1 MRADSPVPAPA
12 PAAAPANAERALV
25 ERARHGEADAFR
37 VLVERHQERAFALAW
52 RLTGVRA
59 DAEEVAQDAFVRAW
73 RALPEFRGEAAF
85 GTWLYR
91 IVTHVALDRRVAVAR
106 RRAQEVPVE
115 DAVLET
121 VAASEPGDEA
131 DRLAARTRVLVLAG
145 LSEAQRTAV
154 TLHYLADLP
163 VLEVARAMGV
173 PENTVKT
180 HLSRARASMREAFLR
195 EGARQRGATIA

>member
-1 MRADSPVPAPA
+1 MTADPD
-12 PAAAPANAERALV
+12 RALV

-37 VLVERHQERAFALAW
+37 VLVECHQERAFALAW

-59 DAEEVAQDAFVRAW
+59 DAEEVAQDALVRAW

-91 IVTHVALDRRVAVAR
+91 IVTHVALDRRVRIAR
-106 RRAQEVPVE
+106 RRQRELGLE
-115 DAVLET
+115 DTALE
-121 VAASEPGDEA
+121 
-131 DRLAARTRVLVLAG
+131 LAAGSLEGTDSEDRMTAGARTALLAS

-154 TLHYLADLP
+154 TLHYLEDRP
-163 VLEVARAMGV
+163 VLEVAKVMEV

-180 HLSRARASMREAFLR
+180 HLARARAAMREAFVR
-195 EGARQRGATIA
+195 AGVRPKGATVA

>member
-1 MRADSPVPAPA
+1 MADSDPD
-12 PAAAPANAERALV
+12 RALV
-25 ERARHGEADAFR
+25 ERARGGEAEAFR
-37 VLVERHQERAFALAW
+37 TLVERHQDRAFGLAW

-59 DAEEVAQDAFVRAW
+59 DAEEVAQDALVRAW

-106 RRAQEVPVE
+106 RRAREVSVE
-115 DAVLET
+115 DAVL
-121 VAASEPGDEA
+121 AATAPKPVDEE
-131 DRLAARTRVLVLAG
+131 DRLAARTRATVLAG

-195 EGARQRGATIA
+195 EGSRQRGATIA